1 MSGTTYKGALRSKR
15 KNELVD
21 IANAL
26 GLRVDEEL
34 LRREEVEALVKNHLL
49 DHRSAL
55 EKHSSWAGLYH
66 SIDQSDRRSARN
78 SSIAASP

>member
-1 MSGTTYKGALRSKR
+1 MSGATYKGALRSKR
-15 KNELVD
+15 KNELID

-26 GLRVDEEL
+26 GLRADEEL
-34 LRREEVEALVKNHLL
+34 LRREEVELMVKNHLL

-55 EKHSSWAGLYH
+55 QNHPAWTGLYH
-66 SIDQSDRRSARN
+66 SIDQSGKRSARN